1 MLALALS
8 LVSAVG
14 LELTTPADLPSA
26 DAQALSEQLRQAL
39 SAHPAA
45 AATEGEV
52 VRYVVDVGA
61 TRLQVLAERVQG
73 GVVVARAAQVG
84 PRDLEQWWRPA
95 VALVDALYGVPTVEP
110 SAVRV
115 ANKLVTEPPPP
126 TVATPWP
133 SWALLGTGGAMLVA
147 GAVLGIS
154 SATARAELSTRDLVV
169 EPELSDLTGR
179 ADGHGAVAI
188 GLSAAAVACAVAG
201 VVWMVSADGA
211 P

>member
-14 LELTTPADLPSA
+14 LELTAPPDLPGE
-26 DAQALSEQLRQAL
+26 DAQALAAQIRQAL
-39 SAHPAA
+39 GAHPTAQT
-45 AATEGEV
+45 TEGEI

-84 PRDLEQWWRPA
+84 PRDPEQWWRPA
-95 VALVDALYGVPTVEP
+95 VALVDALYGPPTVEP

-115 ANKLVTEPPPP
+115 AGKLVTEAPPPA
-126 TVATPWP
+126 VVTPWP

-147 GAVLGIS
+147 GVAFGIS
-154 SATARAELSTRDLVV
+154 SATARSELSQRDLVV
-169 EPELSDLTGR
+169 EPELSELTGR

-188 GLSAAAVACAVAG
+188 ALSAGAVACAVAG
-201 VVWMVSADGA
+201 VVWMMSAGEE
-211 P
+211 